1 MGAKALI
8 VVDVQPTFCE
18 GGELGVTG
26 GNAVAARI
34 ADFVTAHR
42 GEYAY
47 IATTQDWHI
56 NPGSHFSATPDYVD
70 TWPPH
75 GVAGTPN
82 AALHPLV
89 AALGVEHHFKKG
101 QYQAAYSGFEGV
113 EDNSDRVQSREE
125 FAALKAAGNTLAYA
139 LQDSGVDHVDVVGLA
154 ESHCV
159 KETAIDAA
167 ELGYSTTVL
176 TDLTAP
182 VSQDQ
187 GAAARVAM
195 KAAGVELAAS
205 SR

>member
-56 NPGSHFSATPDYVD
+56 NLGSHFSATPDYVD

>member
-1 MGAKALI
+1 MGSKALI